1 MPRRMILQTGSNS
14 SGLTFIEVMVAIII
28 LSAGLVAI
36 YRSFLLGVDLN
47 EHLANRLY
55 ALNLLESRSAFI
67 EKELRSLR
75 VADVASSGGEEGYG
89 VRPVSFQL
97 SSILRPVGMLLSV
110 FELDLS
116 VSWQEKE
123 RMFTLSRSAYFSGLS
138 SSHHTGDQ

>member
-1 MPRRMILQTGSNS
+1 
-14 SGLTFIEVMVAIII
+14 MVAIII

-36 YRSFLLGVDLN
+36 YRSFLLGADLN

-67 EKELRSLR
+67 EKELRSLHA
-75 VADVASSGGEEGYG
+75 ADVSSSGGEEGYG

-97 SSILRPVGMLLSV
+97 SAVLKPVGTLLSV
-110 FELDLS
+110 FQLDLS
-116 VSWQEKE
+116 VSWQERE

-138 SSHHTGDQ
+138 SFNNTGAQ